1 MSLLFARERRD
12 AKSQLIPPRTS
23 RLSIP
28 APTVEDARRNSAV
41 WACTRLRA
49 DLLSTLPLD
58 VFVRVN
64 GVQYERPR
72 PKVLTEPG
80 GSDVR
85 YMEWMYSTQQ
95 DLDTFGNT
103 FGIITARDAANRPAR
118 VDLIPARDVTVRQD
132 KDRVVTYWYGGTK
145 YNRDEIWHE
154 KQYTVAGLAVGLSP
168 IAYAA
173 LAISQAT
180 SAQEFTVGWY
190 TNSAVPSGILRNN
203 SKDLTRA
210 EALDAKESYRAAV
223 SGGDIW
229 VAGKAWEFSPMTA
242 QKADTQFLA
251 AQQATLPDIARYMS
265 CPADLIDAMVS
276 GGSSVTYANI
286 VQRNLQFLIMNFGPA
301 IARREEAL
309 THGMIRDPQ
318 YVKLNSDA
326 LLRMDPQTVSAMF
339 GQQVRDRLRAPSEIR
354 DLWNLPPL
362 TEAQLAEF
370 DRLSPA
376 PAQADLAR
384 ALQQI
389 YLSVG
394 KVITSDEA
402 RQIVNEQFGASLAL
416 PGPSFEPGGTS

>member
-1 MSLLFARERRD
+1 MLFGRARRD
-12 AKSQLIPPRTS
+12 AKSVLIPPRSGRTG
-23 RLSIP
+23 IP
-28 APTVEDARRNSAV
+28 VATPDEARRNSAV

-49 DLLSTLPLD
+49 DLVSTLPVD

-72 PKVLTEPG
+72 PKVLSEPG
-80 GSDVR
+80 GPDVR
-85 YMEWMYSTQQ
+85 YMEWSYSTQQ
-95 DLDTFGNT
+95 ELDQYGNT
-103 FGIITARDAANRPAR
+103 FGLITARDAANRPAQI
-118 VDLIPARDVTVRQD
+118 DLIPAGSVTVRQD
-132 KDRVVTYWYGGTK
+132 KNRVVTYRYGGKT
-145 YNRDEIWHE
+145 YSRDEIWHE
-154 KQYTVAGLAVGLSP
+154 KQYTVPGLPVGLSP
-168 IAYAA
+168 ITYAA

-180 SAQEFTVGWY
+180 SAQEFTVNWY
-190 TNSAVPSGILRNN
+190 SNSAVPSGILRHTV
-203 SKDLTRA
+203 KDLTR
-210 EALDAKESYRAAV
+210 EQALDAKEAYKAAV

-242 QKADTQFLA
+242 KQADTQFLA
-251 AQQATLPDIARYMS
+251 AQQATLPDIARFMS

-286 VQRNLQFLIMNFGPA
+286 VQRNLQFLIMNLGPA

-309 THGMIRDPQ
+309 THGMVRDPL

-326 LLRMDPQTVSAMF
+326 LLRMDPATVSAMF
-339 GQQVRDRLRAPSEIR
+339 GQQVRDRLRAPSEVR

-370 DRLSPA
+370 DRMGSA

-394 KVITSDEA
+394 KVVTSDEA
-402 RQIVNEQFGASLAL
+402 RQIVNEQFGAGLTV
-416 PGPSFEPGGTS
+416 PGPQFDLGGSL